1 MLGKIE
7 SEILVTHAKWVYF
20 FINPPYEPLYP
31 LHGKCNFKFPFLF
44 FKPFPNDDDS
54 SDYGDYDI
62 DDKKKYNAVF
72 TI

>member
-1 MLGKIE
+1 MARK
-7 SEILVTHAKWVYF
+7 TA
-20 FINPPYEPLYP
+20 P

-54 SDYGDYDI
+54 SDDGDYDI

>member
-1 MLGKIE
+1 MACE
-7 SEILVTHAKWVYF
+7 T
-20 FINPPYEPLYP
+20 PP
-31 LHGKCNFKFPFLF
+31 LHSKCNFKVPFLV

-54 SDYGDYDI
+54 SDDGDYDI